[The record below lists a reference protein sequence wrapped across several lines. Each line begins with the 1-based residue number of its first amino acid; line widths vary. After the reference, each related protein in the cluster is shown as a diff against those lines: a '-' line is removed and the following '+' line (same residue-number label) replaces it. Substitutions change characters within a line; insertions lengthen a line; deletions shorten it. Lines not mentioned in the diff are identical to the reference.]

1 MSPRSL
7 YLLATSTWFLAF
19 GMQSVTFA
27 WLVTIVLREPAELVG
42 WAQTALLLPGML
54 LILLAGALADRLG
67 PDRQALWAQL
77 FGALTPWVL
86 ILAIQLDALS
96 YPVMILYAVLMGC
109 AQAFVTPARDGLLNH
124 VAENKVQRTV
134 LLTSFFQFGC
144 QILGYAIAAFA
155 DDIGAQTVMA
165 LQSVFLLVGVF
176 AYWQI
181 RTRGVVAALPKPSIS
196 VWHGVMEGAKT
207 IAQSSVMRMVVVQ
220 NVAMA
225 CFFMGSFIVSFP
237 LVVREVFDGSSGNLG
252 LLNAFNSA
260 GLVLTIVIMLRVG
273 YVRRA
278 GRALIFFQGLGS
290 VVLVASGLVD
300 DFVTFVF
307 LIFCWGLCGGVAMP
321 MSRTLMQELAPSAQR
336 SRVMS
341 FYAFSF
347 MGAGPLGTLFCGYL
361 SEHFGPQMAI
371 QIAGTAM
378 LTVTLTIA
386 LTSRLWQTD
395 FNDPAAAE
403 VAEVS

>member
-1 MSPRSL
+1 MSARTL
-7 YLLATSTWFLAF
+7 YLVATSVWFLAF

-54 LILLAGALADRLG
+54 LILLAGALADRIG

-77 FGALTPWVL
+77 FATLTPWIL
-86 ILAIQLDALS
+86 IVALEFGLLT
-96 YPVMILYAVLMGC
+96 YPIMILYAVLMGC

-124 VAENKVQRTV
+124 VAGSHVQRTV

-144 QILGYAIAAFA
+144 QIIGYIISAFA
-155 DDIGAQTVMA
+155 DEIGAQTVMIV
-165 LQSVFLLVGVF
+165 QSLFLLAGVLAF
-176 AYWQI
+176 RQI
-181 RTRGVVAALPKPSIS
+181 SKMGVVAKIPRPSRS
-196 VWHGVMEGAKT
+196 VLQGVLEGAKT
-207 IAQSSVMRMVVVQ
+207 IAGSPVMRIVVVQ

-225 CFFMGSFIVSFP
+225 CFFMGSFIVGFP
-237 LVVREVFDGSSGNLG
+237 LVVREVFDGSSGDLG

-278 GRALIFFQGLGS
+278 GRALILFQALGS
-290 VVLVASGLVD
+290 IVLVLVGMVNS
-300 DFVTFVF
+300 FPTFV
-307 LIFCWGLCGGVAMP
+307 LLVFCWGLCGGVAMP
-321 MSRTLMQELAPSAQR
+321 MSRTLMQELAPQAQR

-361 SEHFGPQMAI
+361 SELFGPQVAI
-371 QIAGTAM
+371 QIAGVLMFSVTA
-378 LTVTLTIA
+378 VIA
-386 LTSRLWQTD
+386 LTSQLWRTD
-395 FNDPAAAE
+395 ATSAAN
-403 VAEVS
+403 

>member
-1 MSPRSL
+1 MSPRTL
-7 YLLATSTWFLAF
+7 YLIATSVWFLAF

-54 LILLAGALADRLG
+54 LILLAGALADRVG

-86 ILAIQLDALS
+86 ILALQFEALT

-124 VAENKVQRTV
+124 VAGSQVQRTV
-134 LLTSFFQFGC
+134 LLTSFCQFGG
-144 QILGYAIAAFA
+144 QIFGYVIAAFA
-155 DDIGAQTVMA
+155 DDIGAESVMIV
-165 LQSVFLLVGVF
+165 QSLFLLIGVL
-176 AYWQI
+176 AYRKI
-181 RTRGVVAALPKPSIS
+181 SKLGIVEANPRTGHS
-196 VWHGVMEGAKT
+196 VWQGVLEGART
-207 IAQSSVMRMVVVQ
+207 IAGSPVMRMVVVQ

-237 LVVREVFDGSSGNLG
+237 LVIRQVFDGSSGNLG
-252 LLNAFNSA
+252 LLNAANSA
-260 GLVLTIVIMLRVG
+260 GLVLTIIVMLRVG

-278 GRALIFFQGLGS
+278 GRALITFQALGAI
-290 VVLVASGLVD
+290 VLLVIGMVHS
-300 DFVTFVF
+300 FTTFVF
-307 LIFCWGLCGGVAMP
+307 LVFCWGLCGGVAMP
-321 MSRTLMQELAPSAQR
+321 MSRTLMQELAPPAQR

-361 SEHFGPQMAI
+361 SELLGPQMAI
-371 QIAGTAM
+371 QIAGVLM
-378 LTVTLTIA
+378 LTVTLIIA
-386 LTSRLWQTD
+386 FSSQLWRTD
-395 FNDPAAAE
+395 FDPMAAAK
-403 VAEVS
+403 